1 MASKTVLAP
10 VTIDQHEVDLL
21 VIGSG
26 TGLAT
31 ALAAKEL
38 GLDVAV
44 AEKTKYVGGSTA
56 RSGGAFWIPANP
68 VLKREGAVDSLERG
82 EKYIASVVE
91 GSGPAER
98 WKAFLE
104 YGDETVKMLERMTQ
118 LSFFWAKGY
127 CDYHPEEPGGSAAGR
142 SVESRPFDLNKLGG
156 QLGRFQPV
164 TGAGYKWMN
173 LIAKAPHKAFPR
185 IVKRLIQGPAG
196 C

>member
-1 MASKTVLAP
+1 MASKTALAP
-10 VTIDQHEVDLL
+10 VKIDQLEVDLL

-38 GLDVAV
+38 GLNVAV

-56 RSGGAFWIPANP
+56 RSGGAFWIPANT
-68 VLKREGAVDSLERG
+68 VLKRDGAVDSLDRG
-82 EKYIASVVE
+82 EKYIESVVD

-118 LSFFWAKGY
+118 LSFFWSKGY
-127 CDYHPEEPGGSAAGR
+127 SDYQTEKPGCSAAGR
-142 SVESRPFDLNKLGG
+142 SVESRPFDLNKLGD
-156 QLGRFQPV
+156 QLRRFQPA
-164 TGAGYKWMN
+164 TMA
-173 LIAKAPHKAFPR
+173 APCR
-185 IVKRLIQGPAG
+185 CR
-196 C
+196 